1 MLQRLT
7 QGSLRHVRALV
18 VSPTRELAEQ
28 IHQTIGDLGKS
39 TKVRSVAIYGGMSKK
54 PQIAA
59 LQRGTEIV
67 VACPGRL
74 LDHINEGSID
84 LSRVEVLVLD
94 EADMLCDMGFLPDV
108 RRILSHLP
116 EQRQTLFFCA
126 TMPDEIRKLSRDILS
141 DPATVQIGVIAPAE
155 TVSHALYPVAEGLKS
170 RLLLAMFKQ
179 MTTKRLLVFTR
190 TKHRA
195 RRLARMLEE
204 SDFRVSALQ
213 GNMAQ
218 KRRQEAL
225 DSFREGR
232 LDILVA
238 TDIASRGIDVSEI
251 SHVINFDMPSTVDAY
266 THRIG
271 RTGRAQHTGQAFT
284 LMTPADESLV
294 SRIERVLKTR
304 IERIWLPGFD
314 YRSPTQATLQWPN
327 NGNRGRHRVSVNAGN
342 VRRPNRPTTPTAG
355 RTGGPRPP
363 SHVPRPHTRPPQPP
377 ARPA

>member
-1 MLQRLT
+1 
-7 QGSLRHVRALV
+7 
-18 VSPTRELAEQ
+18 
-28 IHQTIGDLGKS
+28 
-39 TKVRSVAIYGGMSKK
+39 
-54 PQIAA
+54 
-59 LQRGTEIV
+59 
-67 VACPGRL
+67 
-74 LDHINEGSID
+74 
-84 LSRVEVLVLD
+84 
-94 EADMLCDMGFLPDV
+94 
-108 RRILSHLP
+108 
-116 EQRQTLFFCA
+116 
-126 TMPDEIRKLSRDILS
+126 MPDEIRKLSRDILS
-141 DPATVQIGVIAPAE
+141 DPTTVQIGVIAPAK

-271 RTGRAQHTGQAFT
+271 RTGRAQHTGRAFT
-284 LMTPADESLV
+284 LMTPADEPLV

-314 YRSPTQATLQWPN
+314 YRSPTQATRQWPS
-327 NGNRGRHRVSVNAGN
+327 NGDRPPQAAVRRSSQRDRRRVSTTAGL
-342 VRRPNRPTTPTAG
+342 VRRANGPATPTAS

-363 SHVPRPHTRPPQPP
+363 SDVPGPQTRLPQPP